1 MFLSNL
7 LKCMSRCQNR
17 KNYRVPSFFNKALG
31 KFAIHLIPQE
41 RTFCKLSLRSKC
53 SVVQRGAENNGI
65 TWCKTNFLWVVYD
78 DIFRHHTRELLDR
91 PWDRKARSEIA
102 NLVDSLTRM
111 ESPLSSMKGQPNG
124 CDLQRQGQQ
133 FVRGVGGV
141 GGGVSHG
148 S

>member
-17 KNYRVPSFFNKALG
+17 KNYRVPSFLTRHSVNLPSIWF
-31 KFAIHLIPQE
+31 P

-53 SVVQRGAENNGI
+53 SVGQRGAENNGI

-111 ESPLSSMKGQPNG
+111 ESPLSSMKGQPHG